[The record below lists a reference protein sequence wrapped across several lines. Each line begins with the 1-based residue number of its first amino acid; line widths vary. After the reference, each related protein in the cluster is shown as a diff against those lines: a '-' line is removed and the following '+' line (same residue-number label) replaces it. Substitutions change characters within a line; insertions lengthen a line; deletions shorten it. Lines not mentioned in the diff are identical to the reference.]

1 MNAKILEHK
10 KTIVDDIYKTLDA
23 SNCAVVVSYAGI
35 PVKKLNELRTALKKV
50 GANMK
55 VQKNTLVRR
64 AVEEEGLQSLESL
77 LTGQNAI
84 VTSSE
89 STVALPVLQNFAKKN
104 KSFEIKGAIIE
115 KTYCDPA
122 KIDAL
127 ANVGGKEG
135 ALSMLLSVLEA
146 PIRQFA
152 VACKAVGEQKQ

>member
-1 MNAKILEHK
+1 MNAKILEQK
-10 KTIVDDIYKTLDA
+10 KVIVNDIYKTLDS

-35 PVKKLNELRTALKKV
+35 TVKKLNELRTALKKV

-64 AVEEEGLQSLESL
+64 AVEEEGLKSLESL

-84 VTSSE
+84 VTSAE
-89 STVALPVLQNFAKKN
+89 STSALPVLQNFAKKN

-115 KTYCDPA
+115 KQFCDAA